1 MILHAQAKH
10 GKLGLPWLVFL
21 HGFSGDCHEWQEVG
35 EAFADYS
42 RLYVDL
48 LGHGGSAAISVDGF
62 DDVTDLLRKTLVSYN
77 ILDFWLV
84 GYSLGGR
91 VAMMAACQGLAGLC
105 GVIVEGGHPGL
116 QNAEQ
121 RAERQRSDR
130 QWAQRFRTE
139 PLTAVFADW
148 YQQPVFASLNDD
160 QRRELVALRSNNNGA
175 TLAAMLEATSMAQPL
190 PPCWRRLLS
199 PSSLIYVL
207 TLAPAHLRF
216 IIYVVNVT
224 ANSAPWRRNWLP
236 TAMSFLAPDITRIG
250 KIPLA

>member
-1 MILHAQAKH
+1 
-10 GKLGLPWLVFL
+10 
-21 HGFSGDCHEWQEVG
+21 WQEVG

-48 LGHGGSAAISVDGF
+48 PGHGGSAAISVDGF

-148 YQQPVFASLNDD
+148 YQQ
-160 QRRELVALRSNNNGA
+160 
-175 TLAAMLEATSMAQPL
+175 
-190 PPCWRRLLS
+190 
-199 PSSLIYVL
+199 
-207 TLAPAHLRF
+207 
-216 IIYVVNVT
+216 
-224 ANSAPWRRNWLP
+224 
-236 TAMSFLAPDITRIG
+236 
-250 KIPLA
+250 

>member
-10 GKLGLPWLVFL
+10 GKPGLPWLVFL

-48 LGHGGSAAISVDGF
+48 PGHGGSAAISVDGF

-116 QNAEQ
+116 SWWRCA
-121 RAERQRSDR
+121 
-130 QWAQRFRTE
+130 
-139 PLTAVFADW
+139 
-148 YQQPVFASLNDD
+148 
-160 QRRELVALRSNNNGA
+160 A
-175 TLAAMLEATSMAQPL
+175 TIMAQPL

>member
-10 GKLGLPWLVFL
+10 GKPGLPWLVFL

-48 LGHGGSAAISVDGF
+48 PGHGGSATISVDGF
-62 DDVTDLLRKTLVSYN
+62 DDVTGLLCKTLVSYN
-77 ILDFWLV
+77 ILNFWLV

-91 VAMMAACQGLAGLC
+91 VAMMAACQEPAGLC
-105 GVIVEGGHPGL
+105 GVVVEGGHPGL

-160 QRRELVALRSNNNGA
+160 Q
-175 TLAAMLEATSMAQPL
+175 PL

-199 PSSLIYVL
+199 PSSPIYVL

-224 ANSAPWRRNWLP
+224 ANSALWRRNWLP
-236 TAMSFLAPDITRIG
+236 TAMSFLAPDITRTG